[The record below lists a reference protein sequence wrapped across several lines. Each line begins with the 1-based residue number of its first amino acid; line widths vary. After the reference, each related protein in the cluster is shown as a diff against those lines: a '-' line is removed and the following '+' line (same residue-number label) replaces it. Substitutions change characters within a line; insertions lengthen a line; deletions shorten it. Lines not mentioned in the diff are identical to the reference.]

1 MSYIRPKKKIRSV
14 FEVSELV
21 GTDSVEAYL
30 PHRVAMQ
37 FGMDQDLPRW
47 IPKSNATP
55 ETAWINYNRPVC
67 DAKLYFPH
75 RLFEGDVTKRYLEWW
90 ENSVV
95 DLLGDTKAVLKGLR
109 SLTSTSDLPTK
120 NKWGDDLMQI
130 WRPGSIR
137 YRQNASDEISLA
149 VSRNCL

>member
-1 MSYIRPKKKIRSV
+1 M
-14 FEVSELV
+14 V

-37 FGMDQDLPRW
+37 FGMDQDLPQW

-55 ETAWINYNRPVC
+55 ETAWENYNRPVC

-90 ENSVV
+90 EKSVA